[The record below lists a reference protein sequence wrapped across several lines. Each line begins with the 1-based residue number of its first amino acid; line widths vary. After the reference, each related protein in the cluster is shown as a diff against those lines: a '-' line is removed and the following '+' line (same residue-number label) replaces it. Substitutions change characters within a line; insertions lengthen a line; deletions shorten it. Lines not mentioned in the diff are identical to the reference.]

1 MTIGI
6 KGQYLLSVNIGP
18 FEDFLKEDKF
28 TSFILIENIGLSLPY
43 WELKFD
49 CVYPELLR
57 YLNEKQAITIQ
68 LGTTTNDLTPYSLVI
83 KKPIIIP
90 QSIGSSS
97 ITLRGFTS
105 MHAYLENENVGEFP
119 DTTSKDLAQQIATK
133 YGLTFKSNIDVTK
146 DKMTYYQP
154 RCSDYKFL
162 FTEWLHSYYADN
174 DIIIPTITTKN
185 ELSYN
190 SLSKLIADSD
200 PEKLVAFVNTHPEKD
215 EIQVDTNQI
224 GDSNTTISNSFG
236 NYAKDRYIFDIEEGI
251 TKHIT
256 IENNTPII
264 SESKTTS
271 VDESISKSS
280 GYFVQSS
287 NTHKKYYEQELV
299 NTQKYF
305 SIQSSKQW
313 VSAAD
318 TLVQKVYPGDLV
330 MYMDKKPNGQVDDY
344 KSGMYLVN
352 RRVVSIKNRKVHTN
366 FLLTRENMNYS
377 K

>member
-1 MTIGI
+1 MNKI
-6 KGQYLLSVNIGP
+6 
-18 FEDFLKEDKF
+18 
-28 TSFILIENIGLSLPY
+28 
-43 WELKFD
+43 
-49 CVYPELLR
+49 
-57 YLNEKQAITIQ
+57 
-68 LGTTTNDLTPYSLVI
+68 DL
-83 KKPIIIP
+83 
-90 QSIGSSS
+90 
-97 ITLRGFTS
+97 F
-105 MHAYLENENVGEFP
+105 
-119 DTTSKDLAQQIATK
+119 
-133 YGLTFKSNIDVTK
+133 
-146 DKMTYYQP
+146 
-154 RCSDYKFL
+154 
-162 FTEWLHSYYADN
+162 
-174 DIIIPTITTKN
+174 KN
-185 ELSYN
+185 ELTYN

-200 PEKLVAFVNTHPEKD
+200 PEKLVAFVNTNPEKD
-215 EIQVDTNQI
+215 EIQVDTNQV